1 MKTKNAPGILI
12 RAFWLGILMLAFWA
26 NVFLVWDVRLYASH
40 AMWFGLSFHEFQL
53 FMYGG
58 MIVLKICLL
67 VFFLLP
73 YLAIKWFEYSKKNAD

>member
-1 MKTKNAPGILI
+1 MNTKKSTGILI

-26 NVFLVWDVRLYASH
+26 NVFLVWDIRLYASH
-40 AMWFGLSFHEFQL
+40 AKWFGLSYHEFAL

-58 MIVLKICLL
+58 MIAFKICLL

-73 YLAIKWFEYSKKNAD
+73 YLAIKWLEYSRKQSD